1 MERKP
6 LDLLIDT
13 NGVWLSRN
21 GLLHGVKNFE
31 VSRNHIHI
39 TTDCGSRFTV
49 RNSRRSR
56 SARAL
61 RNNKYRKACKNC
73 KLSDERITRF
83 VTKDFG
89 RGSQARV
96 VTSSKTKK
104 SKPPK
109 AAVVKAVSS
118 KANEMPPVAKEAKKE
133 KVVKPDYTPAQKK
146 RITTLLSPADNL
158 SSVKELPPFKELE
171 TKLVKKRKQDL
182 RHMYEKDRRHQL
194 AQLERDISLFL
205 IEKGFMEVRTSVMI
219 PAKFIERM
227 GITEEDPLYRQIFR
241 VDENT
246 CLRPMLAPGL
256 YNYLHNFDN
265 IMPDPLKI
273 FEIGTCYRKES
284 DGKEHL
290 EEFTMINFCQM
301 GSGCTRENL
310 LKIIDDLLKYLKIDY
325 EVISDNCMVYGDTID
340 IMHGDMEIS
349 SAVVGPIPQD
359 LDWGVTKPWMGAG
372 MGLERL
378 LKVKHK
384 YTNIKRSS
392 RSISYYNGITT
403 NLR

>member
-1 MERKP
+1 
-6 LDLLIDT
+6 
-13 NGVWLSRN
+13 
-21 GLLHGVKNFE
+21 
-31 VSRNHIHI
+31 
-39 TTDCGSRFTV
+39 
-49 RNSRRSR
+49 
-56 SARAL
+56 
-61 RNNKYRKACKNC
+61 
-73 KLSDERITRF
+73 
-83 VTKDFG
+83 
-89 RGSQARV
+89 
-96 VTSSKTKK
+96 
-104 SKPPK
+104 
-109 AAVVKAVSS
+109 
-118 KANEMPPVAKEAKKE
+118 
-133 KVVKPDYTPAQKK
+133 
-146 RITTLLSPADNL
+146 
-158 SSVKELPPFKELE
+158 
-171 TKLVKKRKQDL
+171 
-182 RHMYEKDRRHQL
+182 MYEKDRRHQL

-205 IEKGFMEVRTSVMI
+205 IEKGFMEVRTSIMI

-227 GITEEDPLYRQIFR
+227 GITEEDPLYKQIFR
-241 VDENT
+241 VDNNT

-325 EVISDNCMVYGDTID
+325 EVIADNCMVYGNTID

-384 YTNIKRSS
+384 YINIKRSS